1 MMSTNVF
8 LPVLPPLPLSSPVL
22 TVAVNNAV
30 ADKADVAKQ
39 LVVVNLAVGET
50 FLLVVPRA
58 QERLLALGAHE
69 VLQVHEYKLVRL
81 HGNTSTRHVK
91 YEVYK
96 CVRVHCGAFR

>member
-1 MMSTNVF
+1 MSSRSSPIPHF
-8 LPVLPPLPLSSPVL
+8 LPVP
-22 TVAVNNAV
+22 TGAVDNAV
-30 ADKADVAKQ
+30 ADEADVAKQ
-39 LVVVNLAVGET
+39 LVVVNLAVGAT

-69 VLQVHEYKLVRL
+69 VLQEHEYKLVRL